1 MITKGKLAKPVL
13 IGLAREL
20 SPEDTPQLRAPRAV
34 PKVRKFREAHHRL
47 AMLMAQGH
55 DGASIMKLT
64 GYSSGRISSLGQD
77 PAFQDLVAQKRALVE
92 KDQLDA
98 DATYREEIL
107 RARMAA
113 IRHVNQYIEETDE
126 LDETIPI
133 RVALSLSEF
142 TADRTGFGKHTT
154 STNQNV
160 NWTVTLEERIRKFNR
175 LKTVPE
181 IGVKPL
187 AVVPFKR
194 RI

>member
-1 MITKGKLAKPVL
+1 MVGM
-13 IGLAREL
+13 AREL
-20 SPEDTPQLRAPRAV
+20 KPEDTPQLRAPRAV

-47 AMLMAQGH
+47 AMLLAQGH
-55 DGASIMKLT
+55 DLAAITKLT
-64 GYSSGRISSLGQD
+64 GYSTTRITTLGQD

-98 DATYREEIL
+98 DAEYRSEIL
-107 RARMAA
+107 RARSAA

-126 LDETIPI
+126 LDETLPV
-133 RVALSLSEF
+133 RVALAINEF
-142 TADRTGFGKHTT
+142 AADRTGFGKHTT

-175 LKTVPE
+175 LKTADPKTIELPAIAGPE
-181 IGVKPL
+181 RQATI
-187 AVVPFKR
+187 APFKR

>member
-1 MITKGKLAKPVL
+1 VA
-13 IGLAREL
+13 
-20 SPEDTPQLRAPRAV
+20 
-34 PKVRKFREAHHRL
+34 KVRKFREAHHRL

-55 DGASIMKLT
+55 DLAAIMKLT
-64 GYSSGRISSLGQD
+64 GYSGSRIASLGQD

-133 RVALSLSEF
+133 RVALSINEF
-142 TADRTGFGKHTT
+142 AADRTGFGKHTT

-175 LKTVPE
+175 LKTVTE
-181 IGVKPL
+181 EVKVLPPT
-187 AVVPFKR
+187 VTPFKR